1 MQPII
6 LLLENTEMKL
16 LRNIQNALIYAVTAI
31 KNRYPCKI
39 DTFHLFTKSKPTEIE
54 YRVLNRFDARTSS
67 IHDIVL
73 NNSLLEKFHPSDALK
88 LGVILAGDMLFKDN
102 GSITYEELHEKYK
115 LFCAEILG
123 TEEK

>member
-1 MQPII
+1 
-6 LLLENTEMKL
+6 MKL
-16 LRNIQNALIYAVTAI
+16 LRNIQNALIYSVTAI

-39 DTFHLFTKSKPTEIE
+39 DTFHLFAESKPTEIE
-54 YRVLNRFDARTSS
+54 YRVLNRFDVRIHN

-102 GSITYEELHEKYK
+102 ESMTYEELHEKYK
-115 LFCAEILG
+115 AFCAEILG
-123 TEEK
+123 AEEK